1 MPDVIDAPLRLAM
14 EEQLRLSRASLA
26 LRPLTAACTA
36 ALVVL
41 HAPMNPSR
49 YMFLAALLP
58 LAGWVTDA
66 RLARRGEALAQL
78 AETLR
83 VGGVRR
89 GEALR
94 MNVAA
99 FESALGWRR
108 AALAGATLRWFL
120 PMVLAGA
127 AVAVDAQRFGPDDTP
142 GELVWYL
149 ALLFASLCVTA
160 AAAWSWW
167 LDRFGEVAPTVPAL
181 RGLDAPAM
189 AVPVAAPPPSV
200 VVATPRPEEP
210 ELARWI
216 PKHDPNERP
225 FPDAPRASSPPPPPR
240 SGTTQTFATV
250 ESPTVSPD
258 TPDAP

>member
-1 MPDVIDAPLRLAM
+1 MSDVIDAPLRLAM
-14 EEQLRLSRASLA
+14 EEQLRVARGSLA
-26 LRPLTAACTA
+26 LRPLTAACAA

-58 LAGWVTDA
+58 LVGWVTDA
-66 RLARRGEALAQL
+66 ALCRRGEALAQL

-83 VGGVRR
+83 LGGVRR
-89 GEALR
+89 GEAVRLD
-94 MNVAA
+94 VAA
-99 FESALGWRR
+99 FEAPLPWRR
-108 AALAGATLRWFL
+108 ALFAGARVRWYL
-120 PMVLAGA
+120 PMFLAGA
-127 AVAVDAQRFGPDDTP
+127 AVAIDAQRFGPDDAP
-142 GELVWYL
+142 GEMVWYL
-149 ALLFASLCVTA
+149 GLLLVGLCACA

-167 LDRFGEVAPTVPAL
+167 LDRFGEVAPTVAAL
-181 RGLDAPAM
+181 RAPDLPARPAPAPDVS
-189 AVPVAAPPPSV
+189 APAAS
-200 VVATPRPEEP
+200 RPAEP

-225 FPDAPRASSPPPPPR
+225 FPEAPRPSAPPPPPR

-250 ESPTVSPD
+250 ESTAVSPD

>member
-1 MPDVIDAPLRLAM
+1 MSEVIDAPLRLAM
-14 EEQLRLSRASLA
+14 EEQLRLARGSLA
-26 LRPLTAACTA
+26 LRPLTAVCTA

-58 LAGWVTDA
+58 LVGWVTDA
-66 RLARRGEALAQL
+66 AVARRGEALAQL

-83 VGGVRR
+83 LGGLRR
-89 GEALR
+89 AEALR
-94 MNVAA
+94 LDVGA
-99 FESALGWRR
+99 FASPLGWRR
-108 AALAGATLRWFL
+108 ALLAGARVRWFL
-120 PMVLAGA
+120 PMLLAGG

-149 ALLFASLCVTA
+149 ALLFVALCVTA

-167 LDRFGEVAPTVPAL
+167 LDRFGEVAPTVRVLEVPAKV
-181 RGLDAPAM
+181 A
-189 AVPVAAPPPSV
+189 PVAAPPSV
-200 VVATPRPEEP
+200 LAPTARPEEP
-210 ELARWI
+210 AIARWI

-225 FPDAPRASSPPPPPR
+225 FPDAPRASAPPPPPR

-250 ESPTVSPD
+250 ESPEVSPD

>member
-1 MPDVIDAPLRLAM
+1 MSDVIEAPLRLAM
-14 EEQLRLSRASLA
+14 EEQLRLARASLA
-26 LRPLTAACTA
+26 LRPLTAVCTA

-66 RLARRGEALAQL
+66 RLARRAEALTQL

-83 VGGVRR
+83 LGCSSRR
-89 GEALR
+89 GRAHGRGGLR
-94 MNVAA
+94 VAP
-99 FESALGWRR
+99 W
-108 AALAGATLRWFL
+108 AGAARRSRGQRVRWFL

-149 ALLFASLCVTA
+149 ALLFAALCVTA

-167 LDRFGEVAPTVPAL
+167 LDRFGEIAPT
-181 RGLDAPAM
+181 R
-189 AVPVAAPPPSV
+189 
-200 VVATPRPEEP
+200 
-210 ELARWI
+210 ARA
-216 PKHDPNERP
+216 RCTG
-225 FPDAPRASSPPPPPR
+225 RRSSPWWR
-240 SGTTQTFATV
+240 RGRWS
-250 ESPTVSPD
+250 
-258 TPDAP
+258 

>member
-1 MPDVIDAPLRLAM
+1 MSDVIEAPLRLAM
-14 EEQLRLSRASLA
+14 EEQLRLARASLA
-26 LRPLTAACTA
+26 LRPLTAVCTA

-58 LAGWVTDA
+58 LAGWGTDA
-66 RLARRGEALAQL
+66 RLARRAEALTQL

-83 VGGVRR
+83 LGGVRR
-89 GEALR
+89 GEAVR
-94 MNVAA
+94 MDVAA
-99 FESALGWRR
+99 FESPLGWRR
-108 AALAGATLRWFL
+108 AALAGQRVRWFL
-120 PMVLAGA
+120 PMVLAGG

-149 ALLFASLCVTA
+149 ALLFAALCVTA

-167 LDRFGEVAPTVPAL
+167 LDRFGEIAPTV
-181 RGLDAPAM
+181 RVLDAPAK
-189 AVPVAAPPPSV
+189 VIPVVAPPSV
-200 VVATPRPEEP
+200 VVTTPRPEEP

-216 PKHDPNERP
+216 PRHDPNERP
-225 FPDAPRASSPPPPPR
+225 FPDAPRASAPPPPPR
-240 SGTTQTFATV
+240 SGSTQTFATV
-250 ESPTVSPD
+250 ESSAVSPD

>member
-1 MPDVIDAPLRLAM
+1 MSDVIEAPLRLAM
-14 EEQLRLSRASLA
+14 EEQLRLARASLA
-26 LRPLTAACTA
+26 LRPLTAVCTA

-58 LAGWVTDA
+58 LAAWATDA

-83 VGGVRR
+83 LGGVRR
-89 GEALR
+89 GEAVRLD
-94 MNVAA
+94 VAA
-99 FESALGWRR
+99 FESPLGWRR
-108 AALAGATLRWFL
+108 AALAGTRVRWFL
-120 PMVLAGA
+120 PMVLAGG

-149 ALLFASLCVTA
+149 ALLFVALCVSA

-167 LDRFGEVAPTVPAL
+167 LDRFGEVAPTVRA
-181 RGLDAPAM
+181 LDAPVKV
-189 AVPVAAPPPSV
+189 VPVAAPPPSV
-200 VVATPRPEEP
+200 VVTTPRPAEP

-225 FPDAPRASSPPPPPR
+225 FPDAPRPSAPPPPPR
-240 SGTTQTFATV
+240 SGSTQTFATV
-250 ESPTVSPD
+250 ESTAVSPD